1 MYGEYCFGEK
11 ERVKMKKTI
20 KKMLSLMLC
29 LVLVSGIMAIITGCN
44 GDLMDPPWTS
54 ETTEDT
60 EIKTEKSFTFVVTDA
75 DGNETTFNI
84 TSDKQY
90 VGEALFDEGLIEGEE
105 GPYGLYVKYVN
116 GMYADYEET
125 GTYWAFYID
134 GEYAVSG
141 VDQTDIE
148 DGREYSFKVEK

>member
-1 MYGEYCFGEK
+1 
-11 ERVKMKKTI
+11 
-20 KKMLSLMLC
+20 
-29 LVLVSGIMAIITGCN
+29 
-44 GDLMDPPWTS
+44 
-54 ETTEDT
+54 TEDT